1 MNKGLD
7 LKIVRNIGT
16 DFLDLSQRKLSRRH
30 HALCP
35 LLIPEPVGTVIGVV
49 CLRTDMALDLGT
61 DFLSNHIDPRIGN
74 DQRIRLYLPKLGKI
88 LSHTVEISVVRQ
100 DIGGNVYF
108 HIMGM
113 RKSNPLPD
121 LFHGKVLRFRA
132 ESERFA
138 PDIYCIR
145 SVDHSNF

>member
-1 MNKGLD
+1 MNERLD

-35 LLIPEPVGTVIGVV
+35 LLIPEPVGAVIGVV

-74 DQRIRLYLPKLGKI
+74 DQRIRLYLPKLGEI
-88 LSHTVEISVVRQ
+88 LSHTENWARVTYYRGREAL
-100 DIGGNVYF
+100 
-108 HIMGM
+108 
-113 RKSNPLPD
+113 RKELEKDNE
-121 LFHGKVLRFRA
+121 K
-132 ESERFA
+132 
-138 PDIYCIR
+138 
-145 SVDHSNF
+145 

>member
-1 MNKGLD
+1 MNERLD

-35 LLIPEPVGTVIGVV
+35 LLIPEPVGAVIGVV

-113 RKSNPLPD
+113 RKSNPLLD
-121 LFHGKVLRFRA
+121 LFHGKVLRLRA

-138 PDIYCIR
+138 SDIYCVC

>member
-1 MNKGLD
+1 
-7 LKIVRNIGT
+7 
-16 DFLDLSQRKLSRRH
+16 
-30 HALCP
+30 
-35 LLIPEPVGTVIGVV
+35 
-49 CLRTDMALDLGT
+49 MALDLGT
-61 DFLSNHIDPRIGN
+61 YFLCNHIDPRIGN
-74 DQRIRLYLPKLGKI
+74 DQRIRLYFPKLSKI

-100 DIGGNVYF
+100 NIGSNVYF

-113 RKSNPLPD
+113 CKSNPLPD
-121 LFHGKVLRFRA
+121 LFHGKVLRFRT

>member
-1 MNKGLD
+1 
-7 LKIVRNIGT
+7 
-16 DFLDLSQRKLSRRH
+16 
-30 HALCP
+30 
-35 LLIPEPVGTVIGVV
+35 
-49 CLRTDMALDLGT
+49 MALDLGT

-121 LFHGKVLRFRA
+121 LFHGKVLRA

-138 PDIYCIR
+138 SDIYCVC